1 MNGLIDSSID
11 DKAAGGIVPDLRFAI
26 ICIVLFGLIYPVLAT
41 YAGKLL
47 FPSQASGSLIM
58 RDGKAVGSS
67 LVAQNFVSD
76 GYFHSRPSAANYDPR
91 SLAGSNLAATNPVL
105 RERMAESSK
114 AIAAREHIAAKV
126 IPVDMVTASGSG
138 IDPHISTEAAQVQLA
153 RVAKARGLTDA
164 QVRSAIEANTQ
175 QPTFGIL
182 GQSRVNVL
190 KLNLALDA
198 IKP

>member
-1 MNGLIDSSID
+1 MNTLIDSTID
-11 DKAAGGIVPDLRFAI
+11 DKAASHFLPAIRFAI
-26 ICIVLFGLIYPVLAT
+26 VSIVLFGLLYPVLAT
-41 YAGKLL
+41 YTGKLL
-47 FPSQASGSLIM
+47 FPQQANGSLIL
-58 RDGKAVGSS
+58 RDGKAIGSS

-91 SLAGSNLAATNPVL
+91 ALAGSNLSPTNPAL
-105 RERMAESSK
+105 RERIVKSSMAV
-114 AIAAREHIAAKV
+114 AARENIVADT

-138 IDPHISTEAAQVQLA
+138 IDPHISAEAAQVQLA

-164 QVRSAIEANTQ
+164 QVRSAIEASTQ
-175 QPTFGIL
+175 VPTFGIL

-190 KLNLALDA
+190 KLNMALDA